1 MTVSTVVDHNDYTGN
16 GVTTS
21 FPYTFRIFK
30 KTDLTV
36 SVIDLSENITVLV
49 LDTDYTVTNAGGYN
63 GGSVVLTTPLANGW
77 KISVARELAATQETD
92 LRNQGKFFAEVH
104 EDAFDKLTMLIQQV
118 GTRFSL
124 ALRKPTSI
132 ANWYD
137 ALNNYIRNLK
147 DPRDPQDAAT
157 KNYVDTLSTTN
168 IGRTLR
174 VPEQIPQLPN
184 AASRA
189 NKMPAFDN
197 LGNPIVVIPP
207 SGSAS
212 DVLIE
217 LAKPTGAGLSGTTSG
232 GTVQSDLNKL
242 NKQND
247 AFAYVEDYASLVV
260 SGDWTAAINA
270 AFATGK
276 PVAGKGPYSVSGIIN
291 TKGQRIV
298 SPFVINT
305 TRYSLGSV
313 TAQTIEPDSES
324 IRMLYLESAYD
335 LAELLH
341 IKALGFNTINH
352 YCYFANNGTIDASGT
367 AEQLLDNA
375 RTAGLRVNLGTE
387 SPRATTSLSE
397 FVNATKDHP
406 ATWGYSVYDEPA
418 TRGFTVAQQD
428 AKITSMRAL
437 TTKQLSFA
445 DLISVSTGIF
455 NQVFSTN
462 YDIAFVDSYSRY
474 YSSGTYAQWLKD
486 DLNKFRYDFGGISQ
500 MTGLKVIPVVSAFVA
515 NSSDVYYSR
524 DVDQIVSASTIFGK
538 VAEGNFGAFVWD
550 GVSGSFAG
558 VVRNTAKLKSLVK
571 DLASQRK
578 RNPIKFSA
586 IIFGGSPSQTK
597 WGIQQIIDTR
607 KITDSSTSDPNVQGN
622 SYPIR
627 LRTGASETD
636 RTTTTASSDYSGIG
650 FKGAFASWN
659 SGIRTGK
666 HIRLSVEYFNILSS
680 AAGTFSVIS
689 TDDNGYTISSALY
702 SSGVGSSTV
711 INADITPGDIGV
723 SPDSTLI
730 LRVTVS
736 GDVTTLYRKFIRG
749 LIVTSDW

>member
-1 MTVSTVVDHNDYTGN
+1 MATQPTQDAVPSE
-16 GVTTS
+16 S
-21 FPYTFRIFK
+21 PR
-30 KTDLTV
+30 DLKF
-36 SVIDLSENITVLV
+36 
-49 LDTDYTVTNAGGYN
+49 NAGKIDEYVTSMGWTYTDRFGVKHYTIEGNNYLSQQAMAAYGYVILSGKTFTTGATLN
-63 GGSVVLTTPLANGW
+63 NPNEVLLNTADGEYYKWTGSFASGGKVVPENSTPAGTGGIGPGAWVGVGDASLRA
-77 KISVARELAATQETD
+77 ALAAPGGVDLVNGAAKQTD
-92 LRNQGKFFAEVH
+92 
-104 EDAFDKLTMLIQQV
+104 
-118 GTRFSL
+118 
-124 ALRKPTSI
+124 
-132 ANWYD
+132 
-137 ALNNYIRNLK
+137 
-147 DPRDPQDAAT
+147 
-157 KNYVDTLSTTN
+157 VD
-168 IGRTLR
+168 
-174 VPEQIPQLPN
+174 
-184 AASRA
+184 
-189 NKMPAFDN
+189 
-197 LGNPIVVIPP
+197 
-207 SGSAS
+207 
-212 DVLIE
+212 
-217 LAKPTGAGLSGTTSG
+217 
-232 GTVQSDLNKL
+232 KL
-242 NKQND
+242 NKQNE
-247 AFAYVEDYASLVV
+247 AFAYIEDYASLVV

-276 PVAGKGPYSVSGIIN
+276 PVVGKGPYDASGIIK

-298 SPFVINT
+298 GQFTINT
-305 TRYSLGSV
+305 SRYSLGPV

-437 TTKQLSFA
+437 TTKQLSFV
-445 DLISVSTGIF
+445 DLISVGTGIF

-486 DLNKFRYDFGGISQ
+486 DLNKFRYDFGGIGQ

-515 NSSDVYYSR
+515 NSSDNYYSR

-558 VVRNTAKLKSLVK
+558 VVRNTTKLKNLVK
-571 DLASQRK
+571 ELTSQRK
-578 RNPIKFSA
+578 RKSIKFSA
-586 IIFGGSPSQTK
+586 FLFGGSPSQTK
-597 WGIQQIIDTR
+597 WGIQQIIDAK

-627 LRTGASETD
+627 LRTGASESD
-636 RTTTTASSDYSGIG
+636 RTTTIANSDYSGIG

-666 HIRLSVEYFNILSS
+666 HVRLSVEYFNLTASS
-680 AAGTFSVIS
+680 AGTFSLIS

-702 SSGVGSSTV
+702 SAGVGGNTV
-711 INADITPGDIGV
+711 INADITPGDISV

-730 LRVTVS
+730 LRVSVS
-736 GDVTTLYRKFIRG
+736 GDTTTLYRKFIRG
-749 LIVTSDW
+749 MIVTSDW

>member
-16 GVTTS
+16 GVTTT

-63 GGSVVLTTPLANGW
+63 GGSVVLTSPLADGW
-77 KISVARELAATQETD
+77 KITVARELEATQETD

-118 GTRFSL
+118 GTMFSL
-124 ALRKPTSI
+124 ALRKPNSI

-157 KNYVDTLSTTN
+157 KNYVDTLSSSS

-184 AASRA
+184 AAARA

-217 LAKPTGAGLSGTTSG
+217 LAKPTGAGLIGTTSG

-276 PVAGKGPYSVSGIIN
+276 PVAGKGPYNVSGIIN

-305 TRYSLGSV
+305 TRYSLGAV
-313 TAQTIEPDSES
+313 TAQTIDPDSES

-387 SPRATTSLSE
+387 SDRANASLSE

-437 TTKQLSFA
+437 TTKQLSFV

-571 DLASQRK
+571 DLTSQRK

-597 WGIQQIIDTR
+597 WGIQQVIDTR

-702 SSGVGSSTV
+702 SSGVGSNTV

>member
-1 MTVSTVVDHNDYTGN
+1 MTTYNTGN
-16 GVTTS
+16 
-21 FPYTFRIFK
+21 PI
-30 KTDLTV
+30 
-36 SVIDLSENITVLV
+36 
-49 LDTDYTVTNAGGYN
+49 
-63 GGSVVLTTPLANGW
+63 GST
-77 KISVARELAATQETD
+77 
-92 LRNQGKFFAEVH
+92 
-104 EDAFDKLTMLIQQV
+104 
-118 GTRFSL
+118 
-124 ALRKPTSI
+124 
-132 ANWYD
+132 
-137 ALNNYIRNLK
+137 
-147 DPRDPQDAAT
+147 DPRDLYDNAQNYDFALNSLTEAIWLDRFGVGRRTWYGLEVMVADAAAS
-157 KNYVDTLSTTN
+157 YGIITLSGVSFTTGATVN
-168 IGRTLR
+168 LN
-174 VPEQIPQLPN
+174 EALLN
-184 AASRA
+184 SA
-189 NKMPAFDN
+189 NNTYYKWTGSFPV
-197 LGNPIVVIPP
+197 GGKIVPP
-207 SGSAS
+207 SSTPESTGGIGPGKWLSVGDTSLRNELASPGGVDLVNGAAKQS
-212 DVLIE
+212 DV
-217 LAKPTGAGLSGTTSG
+217 
-232 GTVQSDLNKL
+232 DKL
-242 NKQND
+242 NKQNE
-247 AFAYVEDYASLVV
+247 AFAYIEDYASLVV

-276 PVAGKGPYSVSGIIN
+276 AVVGKGPYDASGIIK

-298 SPFVINT
+298 GNFTINT
-305 TRYSLGSV
+305 SRYSLGPV

-352 YCYFANNGTIDASGT
+352 YCYFDNNGTIDASGT

-437 TTKQLSFA
+437 TTKQLSFV
-445 DLISVSTGIF
+445 DLISVGTGIF

-486 DLNKFRYDFGGISQ
+486 DLNKFRYDFGGIGQ

-515 NSSDVYYSR
+515 NSSDNYYSR

-558 VVRNTAKLKSLVK
+558 VVRNTTKLKNLVK
-571 DLASQRK
+571 ELTSQRK
-578 RNPIKFSA
+578 RKVIKFSA
-586 IIFGGSPSQTK
+586 FLFGGSPSQTK
-597 WGIQQIIDTR
+597 WGIQQIIDAK

-627 LRTGASETD
+627 LRTGASESD
-636 RTTTTASSDYSGIG
+636 RTTTTANSDYSGIG

-666 HIRLSVEYFNILSS
+666 HVRLSVEYFNLTASS
-680 AAGTFSVIS
+680 AGTFSVIS

-702 SSGVGSSTV
+702 SAGVGSNTV

-730 LRVTVS
+730 LRVSVS
-736 GDVTTLYRKFIRG
+736 GDTTTLYRKFIRG
-749 LIVTSDW
+749 MIVTSDW